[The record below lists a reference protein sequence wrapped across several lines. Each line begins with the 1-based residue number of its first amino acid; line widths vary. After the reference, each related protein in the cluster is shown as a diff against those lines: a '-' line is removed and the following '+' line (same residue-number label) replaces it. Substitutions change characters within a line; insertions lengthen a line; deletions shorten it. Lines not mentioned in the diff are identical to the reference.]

1 MLNTKITGVL
11 KTFSKEELGDFEK
24 FIKSPYFKNGR
35 DYLPLLKILKSYH
48 PRFEFPQPAKQFVYS
63 KLYPGSN
70 YNDQVMRNS
79 LSGLMRLCEKF
90 LVHTRINE
98 SPIEFHRTLADEYN
112 RRMLNKLSLR
122 NIEKCFAILNKTGID
137 AEYFRQQYELQ
148 QVRQNI
154 FGSINDSAGSI
165 QSLWA
170 GGIYFIYYFI
180 LQLNRQIEEMVV
192 FNHNL
197 NADFLNHITFKIA
210 EYLDL
215 EKVKEFLA
223 GKAYENS
230 EIAELFIAHI
240 KLLIDYKN
248 EKYFVEFR
256 KLLTNNFGRLSRW
269 GQYNMYLC
277 LENACVRLQAV
288 NETKYRSAQL
298 EIYKEQ
304 LERGVY
310 NSVEGGPIAPDMF
323 RNIVINALRL
333 EEYEWVEEFIGSYT
347 GNLMPE
353 YRDNMYNFSMS
364 LLSFEKCNFE
374 QALSF
379 ISNVR
384 FDSVVLKFDVK
395 ILTLMVYYELGY
407 FEAAISML
415 DSFRH
420 FILETPYISGYIK
433 EIHTNFVKY
442 LNELIKIKLSDKHY
456 DKQLFINEVNTVKVR
471 NKEWLIE
478 KAVSIK

>member
-1 MLNTKITGVL
+1 MLNTKITEVL
-11 KTFSKEELGDFEK
+11 KTFSNEELSDFEK

-35 DYLPLLKILKSYH
+35 DYLPLFKILKAYH

-63 KLYPGSN
+63 KLCPGSN

-79 LSGLMRLCEKF
+79 LSGLMKLCEKF
-90 LVHTRINE
+90 LVLTRINE
-98 SPIEFHRTLADEYN
+98 SPLEFHRTLADEYS

-122 NIEKCFAILNKTGID
+122 NVEKCFALLDETGID
-137 AEYFRQQYELQ
+137 AEYFKQQYELQ
-148 QVRQNI
+148 QIRQNI
-154 FGSINDSAGSI
+154 YGSSNDSTGAI
-165 QSLWA
+165 QSLSL
-170 GGIYFIYYFI
+170 GGINFIYYFI
-180 LQLNRQIEEMVV
+180 LQLNRQIEEMAV

-197 NADFLNHITFKIA
+197 NADFVNHITFKLA

-215 EKVKEFLA
+215 EKVKNFLTE
-223 GKAYENS
+223 KSYKNS
-230 EIAELFIAHI
+230 EIAELFIANI

-248 EKYFVEFR
+248 EEYFTKFR
-256 KLLTNNFGRLSRW
+256 ELLTNNFSRLSRW

-277 LENACVRLQAV
+277 LENACVRLQTV
-288 NETKYRSAQL
+288 NETKYRAAQL

-310 NSVEGGPIAPDMF
+310 NSAEGGPIAPDMF

-333 EEYEWVEEFIGSYT
+333 EEYEWVEEFISTYIK
-347 GNLMPE
+347 NLQPE

-364 LLSFEKCNFE
+364 LLSFEKGRFE
-374 QALSF
+374 HSLSF

-384 FDSVVLKFDVK
+384 FDSIVLKFDVK
-395 ILTLMVYYELGY
+395 ILTLMVYFELGY
-407 FEAAISML
+407 FEAAISMM

-433 EIHTNFVKY
+433 EIHTNFIKY
-442 LNELIKIKLSDKHY
+442 LNELIKMKVTDKHY
-456 DKQLFINEVNTVKVR
+456 DKQLFINEVSTVKVR

-478 KAVSIK
+478 KALSIK